1 VDARETR
8 VDFVIK
14 LFIPL
19 QKTLK
24 SFSRF
29 SYWNKERTAEEPL
42 INPRKRQVIL
52 PLLQNIQAFSE
63 TNTDSHT
70 KHLELKAGHLSISH
84 VEVKNEWS
92 STSILSYV

>member
-1 VDARETR
+1 

-14 LFIPL
+14 LFIAL

-29 SYWNKERTAEEPL
+29 SYWDKGRIAEEPL
-42 INPRKRQVIL
+42 VNPWKRQEIL
-52 PLLQNIQAFSE
+52 PLCQNTQVFSE

-70 KHLELKAGHLSISH
+70 KHSELKAGHLSISH
-84 VEVKNEWS
+84 RGKRMSGALPPFSHMSNKRS
-92 STSILSYV
+92 